1 MPHQQQPLRILL
13 IDDDEDDFLI
23 TSEYIQQIPGMDCQI
38 DWCSQY
44 DQALEHLRKKEYD
57 IYFTDYRLGA
67 KTGLDLLEDA
77 RTFNNE
83 EPVIILTG
91 KGSRDVDMQAMNLGA
106 FDYQVKTELNV
117 EKLER
122 CIRYA
127 LGRSSVLRALS
138 SSERKFR
145 GIFEKTKDMV
155 FVADEMLDFKDVNAA
170 AVALTGFAIQ
180 DLVRMNL
187 CDLIEQAQHKKFLLH
202 ALQHRRG
209 INDWE
214 VSLLTAT
221 GERRIC
227 IVTAS
232 LEEDTSGQTYIQ
244 GIIHDITNLR
254 REEKALLQ
262 AEKLAAAGRLVRTLA
277 HEVRNPLN
285 NITLSTEQLMQETEK
300 DEQTEL
306 YLNIIL
312 RNSRRISDLIS
323 ELLQSSRPS
332 ETTLVQTALQTVID
346 RIISDAI
353 DRITLKHI
361 NLHLSCPDQ
370 PVSILADSEKLILA
384 LQNIVVNAIEAME
397 PHEGLLTITMQPS
410 DTKVLLSIKDNGHG
424 ISEENLARVFEPY
437 FTQKRNG
444 VGLGL
449 AFTLNILQAHKASI
463 EVHSKEGEGTEFM
476 IGFPLA
482 SAIAPEDLN
491 LQQVVLAEG

>member
-1 MPHQQQPLRILL
+1 MPYQNQRLRILL

-44 DQALEHLRKKEYD
+44 DQALEHLRQKDYD

-67 KTGLDLLEDA
+67 KTGLDLLADA
-77 RTFNNE
+77 RLFNNE

-91 KGSRDVDMQAMNLGA
+91 KGSRDVDMKAMNLGA
-106 FDYQVKTELNV
+106 FDYQVKTELNA

-127 LGRSSVLRALS
+127 LGRSAALRALS
-138 SSERKFR
+138 TSERKFR

-170 AVALTGFAIQ
+170 AMALTGYETT
-180 DLVRMNL
+180 DLVSMNL
-187 CDLIEQAQHKKFLLH
+187 CDLIEQAQHKRYLMH
-202 ALQHRRG
+202 ALQHRKE

-214 VSLLTAT
+214 VSILTAT
-221 GERRIC
+221 GEKRIC
-227 IVTAS
+227 IITAS
-232 LEEDTSGQTYIQ
+232 IEEDTSGQTYIQ

-285 NITLSTEQLMQETEK
+285 NITLSTEQLMQEYGK

-332 ETTLVQTALQTVID
+332 ETTLVRTTLQMIID
-346 RIISDAI
+346 RIIADAI

-361 NLHLSCPDQ
+361 NLHINCPDQ
-370 PVSILADSEKLILA
+370 PITVLADAEKLVLA

-397 PHEGLLTITMQPS
+397 PHVGLLQITVQAK
-410 DTKVLLSIKDNGHG
+410 DGNALLSIKDNGHG
-424 ISEENLARVFEPY
+424 ISEQNIARVFEPY

-463 EVHSKEGEGTEFM
+463 EVHSKEGSGTEFS
-476 IGFPLA
+476 IGFPLCTDENEQEMMLRLTA
-482 SAIAPEDLN
+482 LQED
-491 LQQVVLAEG
+491 